1 MDEDVDPLDLIRIS
15 EGERAAGGGQYDQ
28 NLEDPEAGDEASED
42 DDDVSDDVS
51 DDDANDDDDES
62 SEQDDDEEVNE
73 VEFAEDDES
82 EYEDV
87 NNFPLATAVTR
98 EAIRNLPTSLVEKAG
113 EECMICVSDLAVDN
127 IIITLPC
134 NHYFH
139 EDCIVPWLLH
149 AGTCPACR
157 RVLPKHNGH
166 QQTTR
171 IKSEERE
178 VPDSRRTSL
187 AEARM
192 TVDWETT
199 GGGSLTVEQEGM
211 LEEDLD

>member
-15 EGERAAGGGQYDQ
+15 EGERAAGGGEFDQ
-28 NLEDPEAGDEASED
+28 ELEDPEAGDEASEGEDEFSED
-42 DDDVSDDVS
+42 DD
-51 DDDANDDDDES
+51 NDNDGDEES
-62 SEQDDDEEVNE
+62 SDQDVEE
-73 VEFAEDDES
+73 EDDES
-82 EYEDV
+82 DEEEGSEYENV
-87 NNFPLATAVTR
+87 NDFPLATAVTR
-98 EAIRNLPTSLVEKAG
+98 ETIRNLPTTLVEKAG

-134 NHYFH
+134 KHYFH
-139 EDCIVPWLLH
+139 EDCLVPWLLH

-157 RVLPKHNGH
+157 RVLPKHNEH
-166 QQTTR
+166 HHNAR

-187 AEARM
+187 AEARVTM
-192 TVDWETT
+192 DWEVAD
-199 GGGSLTVEQEGM
+199 GASLTVEQEGM